1 MGFLDSLFGKRPP
14 TPSAPSSTEPPAT
27 PFPATIATLT
37 PDAIGTL
44 ALENGATLRFGA
56 TACRGFMPAVGL
68 AVTVTE
74 TGPHPLGG
82 FRATAMSLATDD
94 ATYRERLAAQMD
106 AMRPPAPPGPPPAAP
121 APARPPVRPPDVPR
135 LDLPELDAPA
145 PEGRRRLVVFR
156 FENPRPPEVFF
167 RELTL
172 DGRAVRIFAGRAPQ
186 TSPTTPSHVYERYGE
201 RFATPEE
208 ARTELERLVA
218 EAARNFKT
226 QRYDVRLVD
235 APTLRGLAPAAVNVE
250 LERALESSSDEGAA
264 RVLADWLVG
273 QGDPRGE
280 LAALF
285 QQAKPEAAQ
294 AFLAAN
300 AERLFGDLE
309 VQLDSEVYDF
319 QWRRGFLDGASLK
332 RRGYEGRTVLAE
344 LTRDFLALPVARFVK
359 KLRFGLASY
368 ESDNDWSDTLKAVV
382 ESPRGPFIRELR
394 FDDYTYEDCE
404 ISWTAF
410 GDFSPYWSK
419 LPALEWLHIRSG
431 EGGTLGD
438 VELPNLR
445 TFIRESGGL
454 GEEELRSILRA
465 KWPKLERLDVWF
477 GSEGYGAAGSVEL
490 IQPLLDGQV
499 PASLKHLGLI
509 NCEFAPELLRA
520 VLASAVLPRL
530 EVLDLSKG
538 VLLDG
543 DVEVLLEQADQV
555 KHLKRLDL
563 SENLL
568 DVSVERLKAA
578 LPNVVVGEQREG
590 DEEDRYVAV
599 GE

>member
-1 MGFLDSLFGKRPP
+1 MAFLDSLFGKKPP
-14 TPSAPSSTEPPAT
+14 APAAPAQPEPPAT
-27 PFPATIATLT
+27 PFLATIATLT
-37 PDAIGTL
+37 PDAVGTL
-44 ALENGATLRFGA
+44 ALPDGATLRFGA
-56 TACRGFMPAVGL
+56 TACQGFMPAVGL
-68 AVTVTE
+68 AVTVTA

-94 ATYRERLAAQMD
+94 ATYRERLAAQLD
-106 AMRPPAPPGPPPAAP
+106 AMRPAAP
-121 APARPPVRPPDVPR
+121 AGPPAPTAPPDVPR
-135 LDLPELDAPA
+135 LALPELDAPV
-145 PEGRRRLVVFR
+145 PEGRHRLVVFR

-172 DGRAVRIFAGRAPQ
+172 DGRTVRVFAARAPQ
-186 TSPTTPSHVYERYGE
+186 TSPSTPSHVFDRYGE
-201 RFATPEE
+201 RYTTPEE
-208 ARTELERLVA
+208 ARAAFERLVA
-218 EAARNFKT
+218 DATRNFKSKT
-226 QRYDVRLVD
+226 HDVRLVD
-235 APTLRGLAPAAVNVE
+235 APKHRGLAPAAVNVE
-250 LERALESSSDEGAA
+250 LERAFESSSGEGTA

-285 QQAKPEAAQ
+285 QQAKPDAAK

-300 AERLFGDLE
+300 AERLFGELE
-309 VQLDSEVYDF
+309 VLLDSELYDLT
-319 QWRRGFLDGASLK
+319 WHHGFLDGASLK

-344 LTRDFLALPVARFVK
+344 LTRELLALPVARFLT

-368 ESDNDWSDTLKAVV
+368 ESDNDWSDTLRAVV
-382 ESPRGPFIRELR
+382 DSPRGPFIRELR
-394 FDDYTYEDCE
+394 FDDYTHEDCE

-438 VELPNLR
+438 LELPNLK

-454 GEEELRSILRA
+454 GAEELRSILKA
-465 KWPKLERLDVWF
+465 KWPRLERLDVWF
-477 GSEGYGAAGSVEL
+477 GSDDYGAAGSVEA
-490 IQPLLDGQV
+490 IQPLLDGQG
-499 PASLKHLGLI
+499 PPGLRHLGLV
-509 NCEFAPELLRA
+509 NCEFAPDLLRA
-520 VLASAVLPRL
+520 VLASKVLPRL
-530 EVLDLSKG
+530 EVLDLSKS
-538 VLLDG
+538 VLLDR
-543 DVEVLLEQADQV
+543 DVEVLLAQAEQV

-568 DVSVERLKAA
+568 DASLVRLKAA

>member
-1 MGFLDSLFGKRPP
+1 MGFLDSLLGKKPA
-14 TPSAPSSTEPPAT
+14 APSNPEPPAT
-27 PFPATIATLT
+27 PFPATIVTLT

-44 ALENGATLRFGA
+44 SLANGATLRFGA
-56 TACRGFMPAVGL
+56 TACQGFMPAVGL
-68 AVTVTE
+68 AVTVTA

-82 FRATAMSLATDD
+82 FRATAMALATDD
-94 ATYRERLAAQMD
+94 ATYRQRLAAQMD
-106 AMRPPAPPGPPPAAP
+106 AMRPPAPPGPPPGAP
-121 APARPPVRPPDVPR
+121 PPPRPPARPPDVPR
-135 LDLPELDAPA
+135 LELPELDAPVPA
-145 PEGRRRLVVFR
+145 GRRRLVVFR

-167 RELTL
+167 REITL
-172 DGRAVRIFAGRAPQ
+172 DGRAVRVFAARAPQ
-186 TSPTTPSHVYERYGE
+186 TSPSTPSHVFDRYGE

-235 APTLRGLAPAAVNVE
+235 APKLQGLAAAATNVQAE
-250 LERALESSSDEGAA
+250 HAFDATSDEGAA

-285 QQAKPEAAQ
+285 QQAKPEAAN

-319 QWRRGFLDGASLK
+319 GWRHGFLEAASLR
-332 RRGYEGRTVLAE
+332 RRGYEGRTVLSA
-344 LTRDFLALPVARFVK
+344 LTRDFLALPMARFVT

-368 ESDNDWSDTLKAVV
+368 ESDNDWSDTLRAVV

-394 FDDYTYEDCE
+394 FDDYSYEDCE

-410 GDFSPYWSK
+410 GDFSPFWSK
-419 LPALEWLHIRSG
+419 LPALEHLHIRSG
-431 EGGTLGD
+431 EGGTLGEL
-438 VELPNLR
+438 ELPNLK

-465 KWPKLERLDVWF
+465 KWPKLERLDLWF
-477 GSEGYGAAGSVEL
+477 GSENYGAAGSVDL

-499 PASLKHLGLI
+499 PESLEHLGLI
-509 NCEFAPELLRA
+509 NSEFAPELLRA
-520 VLASAVLPRL
+520 VLSSKVLPRL

-543 DVEVLLEQADQV
+543 DVEVLLEQAEKV

-568 DVSVERLKAA
+568 DASVERLKAA
-578 LPNVVVGEQREG
+578 LPNVVLGEQREG